1 MGALFGLDNG
11 LSWEDWFYLAQNRVA
26 IRHHHDKNKADTE
39 QINGCTSG
47 DACSLVIPFLDD
59 ALALTNLEQLFG
71 TLPNKNGIFDTPIL
85 DEMINRSMQW
95 RKRIYHADTGYRLE
109 IQLKNLKKSTQDK
122 SLDKCKES
130 IKNIYN
136 ILLFDWV
143 SYCIDII
150 KAEDK
155 GRSFLFIQSHA
166 KPFDF
171 ENYPLGKLGSSPF
184 SSSDV
189 LMQVF
194 HIDKDWSAEYAFVTI
209 VKAITLLR
217 KGQLKAASPIAVSP
231 QDLQVA
237 DPLAFSWKPIIGG
250 AAIGLTVLG
259 LFALIDKLNA
269 KNNITASIKPTIINL
284 DVAKLDM

>member
-11 LSWEDWFYLAQNRVA
+11 LSWEDWLYLAQNKAA
-26 IRHHHDKNKADTE
+26 IRHHHDKVKADAE
-39 QINGCTSG
+39 QIHGCTSG
-47 DACSLVIPFLDD
+47 DACSLVMPFLDD
-59 ALALTNLEQLFG
+59 ALALTNLDQLFG
-71 TLPNKNGIFDTPIL
+71 IVPNKSGIFDTPIL
-85 DEMINRSMQW
+85 NEMIDRSMQW
-95 RKRIYHADTGYRLE
+95 KKRIFHADTGYRLE
-109 IQLKNLKKSTQDK
+109 IQLKNLRQSTLDK

-155 GRSFLFIQSHA
+155 GRAFLFIQSYT

-217 KGQLKAASPIAVSP
+217 KGQLKSTSPIAVSP
-231 QDLQVA
+231 QDLQVS

-250 AAIGLTVLG
+250 VAIGLAAVG
-259 LFALIDKLNA
+259 VFALFDKLNA
-269 KNNITASIKPTIINL
+269 KNITSASIKPTVNNL
-284 DVAKLDM
+284 DVARLDM